1 MMRERDEGER
11 EGGMEGGRERER
23 DTYNP
28 LSTRKMYVGISPSLY
43 TASPVE
49 KSTAEKNNNFHPTL
63 IWGRGGGLTRHN
75 AISQILQ
82 CIFS

>member
-1 MMRERDEGER
+1 MMRERER
-11 EGGMEGGRERER
+11 EGWREGGRER
-23 DTYNP
+23 DTYDP

-63 IWGRGGGLTRHN
+63 IWGGGGAHK
-75 AISQILQ
+75 A
-82 CIFS
+82 